1 MNSYCLASSSAGN
14 CFIFEFGTHASL
26 MVECGLPYKEII
38 KKCNEQKI
46 DFTKIKSCLITHA
59 HKDHCVSAHDLLL
72 RGINIYATRET
83 TLKIAENSEILEIN
97 TPRKVLDGV
106 WVNTFAVEH
115 DIEGAC
121 GFLIKTRTDT
131 VLFINDCKT
140 WNADL
145 SSLHPTQVFI
155 ECNHDNDKVIAKI
168 EEIEKQNETC
178 DLVDKQENDEL
189 LFRLNRNADY
199 HSSLKGTIQN
209 LQKLDLKL
217 CKEIVL
223 MHLSD
228 SYADEKKMQNEVMKA
243 TGIKTIVAKKYGG
256 FTK

>member
-1 MNSYCLASSSAGN
+1 MKVNCLASSSSGN
-14 CFIFEFGTHASL
+14 CFIFNFGTHALL
-26 MVECGLPYKEII
+26 MVECGLPYKEIV
-38 KKCNEQKI
+38 KKCNEQNI
-46 DFTKIKSCLITHA
+46 DLSKVKSCLITHA
-59 HKDHCVSAHDLLL
+59 HKDHCVSAHDLII
-72 RGINIYATRET
+72 RGVNVYATQET
-83 TLKIAENSEILEIN
+83 TLKMAENSEILEIN

-131 VLFINDCKT
+131 ILFINDCKT

-145 SSLHPTQVFI
+145 SALHPTHIFI
-155 ECNHDNDKVIAKI
+155 ECNHDNDKVIKRI

-178 DLVDKQENDEL
+178 DLIERKQNDEL

-209 LQKLDLKL
+209 LKKLDLTY
-217 CKEIVL
+217 CKEITL
-223 MHLSD
+223 LHLSD
-228 SYADEKKMQNEVMKA
+228 ENSDEPKMRSEVKKT
-243 TGIKTIVAKKYGG
+243 TGIKTTVAQKYGG
-256 FTK
+256 IL